1 MLACKVDSM
10 GLKLKIKTRSNYK
23 FLIILIIII
32 IFIMKISR
40 KETIVEIYFIIF
52 KLEKYLCFLFA
63 KFKKIKYIIISLK
76 NDEREIIG

>member
-1 MLACKVDSM
+1 
-10 GLKLKIKTRSNYK
+10 
-23 FLIILIIII
+23 
-32 IFIMKISR
+32 MKISR

-63 KFKKIKYIIISLK
+63 EVKKIKYIIISLK